1 MGITVDNTIID
12 FNTINNIVNTLNT
25 HQDVFTAFEQ
35 ETLLQTYDNTNVA
48 GPSGVIQNSLNVTSV
63 QMASVRVQ
71 GFIGDNPIAFN
82 APFSA
87 PPVVLVSIENSGSIP
102 LIATI
107 KDSSSSS
114 TTTSATSTY
123 TGAIINVSST
133 TSATTSPAFFI
144 HLLAIGQR

>member
-1 MGITVDNTIID
+1 MGITVDNAIID

-35 ETLLQTYDNTNVA
+35 ETLLQATDTTTQ
-48 GPSGVIQNSLNVTSV
+48 SGVVSTPLNVTSV
-63 QMASVRVQ
+63 QMASVK
-71 GFIGDNPIAFN
+71 AN
-82 APFSA
+82 AVVGPNTISFGASFSA
-87 PPVVLVSIENSGSIP
+87 PPVVLVSIENSGSVP

-107 KDSSSSS
+107 TNSSSSS

-123 TGAIINVSST
+123 TGAIVNVAAANGGT
-133 TSATTSPAFFI
+133 PSPIIII